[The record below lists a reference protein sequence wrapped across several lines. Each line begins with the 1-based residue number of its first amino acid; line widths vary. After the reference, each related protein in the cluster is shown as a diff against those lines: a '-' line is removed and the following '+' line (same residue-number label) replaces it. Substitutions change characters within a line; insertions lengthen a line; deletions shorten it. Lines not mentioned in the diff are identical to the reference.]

1 MINLFNNNEEKC
13 TQFAFQYDDREW
25 TSLLDKGWVTN
36 HICGLSL
43 WACHF
48 TSSYLKF
55 YISKTELKINILSV
69 LLWAPNRIISVK
81 YLVGSLAH
89 SRTSRECILP
99 LQHFLK
105 VNLKNTFYRIF
116 IITWRVVICSH
127 FLLGLILFLKKL
139 NSQKQQQLKKNKVKY
154 KSKIKSGQSSNSE
167 QKKNILHLE
176 GPFFQTSKLKDFSIH
191 CWFWQRSHKI
201 FFFFFLLISLCS
213 MFISKPC
220 LRLCWLPSSEEDPI
234 ILEGSGVARLP
245 VAPGPSRTAKYVGA
259 ASHTVWV
266 VPRHPQC
273 QQLCGVCSHQGPLIY
288 CWSILGKSSSKAKQT
303 DKFCSNMH
311 WNFIACLCGGIR
323 GSKTHPLI
331 FTHNITRLSKPQI
344 HTDTHS
350 RQK

>member
-1 MINLFNNNEEKC
+1 M
-13 TQFAFQYDDREW
+13 
-25 TSLLDKGWVTN
+25 
-36 HICGLSL
+36 L
-43 WACHF
+43 W
-48 TSSYLKF
+48 
-55 YISKTELKINILSV
+55 
-69 LLWAPNRIISVK
+69 WAPNRIVSVK
-81 YLVGSLAH
+81 YLARSLAH

-116 IITWRVVICSH
+116 IITWRVIICSH

-139 NSQKQQQLKKNKVKY
+139 NSQKQQQLKKNRVKY

-201 FFFFFLLISLCS
+201 FFFFLFSSPFVPCSFLSLAS
-213 MFISKPC
+213 GYVGSHSPKKTLSFRK
-220 LRLCWLPSSEEDPI
+220 
-234 ILEGSGVARLP
+234 GSGVARLP

-259 ASHTVWV
+259 ASRTVWV
-266 VPRHPQC
+266 VPRHPQR

-311 WNFIACLCGGIR
+311 WHFIACLCGGIR

-331 FTHNITRLSKPQI
+331 FTHNNITRLSKPRSI
-344 HTDTHS
+344 LIRILVRS
-350 RQK
+350 KVPRRY